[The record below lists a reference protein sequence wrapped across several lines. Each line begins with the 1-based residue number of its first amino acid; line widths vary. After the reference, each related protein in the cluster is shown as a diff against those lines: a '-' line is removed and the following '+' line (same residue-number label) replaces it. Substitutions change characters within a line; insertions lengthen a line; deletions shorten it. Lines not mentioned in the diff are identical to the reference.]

1 MAKWFMA
8 LWKGI
13 TMNDVQLL
21 QRYAAG
27 DEGAFR
33 EIVNLYKD
41 SVYAFLRRFLNQQ
54 DLVDDVFQETFLQL
68 YVSRDTFD
76 PSKPLR
82 PWLFTIAANK
92 AKDALRRRQ
101 RVDSTNLGSLFD
113 NEDHSIDDV
122 LNTLDHD
129 DRMPFDDL
137 IREETAAE
145 VKRVI
150 ARMPAKLREILLLA
164 YFQKFSYGEIAGILG
179 IPVGTVKSRLHT
191 AIRRF
196 AEDWNAVTL
205 CETAN

>member
-1 MAKWFMA
+1 
-8 LWKGI
+8 
-13 TMNDVQLL
+13 MNDVQLL

-33 EIVNLYKD
+33 ELIGQYKD
-41 SVYAFLRRFLNQQ
+41 SVYAFLRRFLNDR

-68 YVSRDTFD
+68 YISRDTFD
-76 PSKPLR
+76 QSKPLR

-101 RVDSTNLGSLFD
+101 RVDITNLGSMFD
-113 NEDHSIDDV
+113 SDEYSIDDV

-129 DRMPFDDL
+129 DRMPYDDL
-137 IREETAAE
+137 IREETAAQ

-150 ARMPAKLREILLLA
+150 ARMPVKLREILLLG
-164 YFQKFSYGEIAGILG
+164 YFQKFSYAEIGGILG

-191 AIRRF
+191 AVNRF
-196 AEDWNAVTL
+196 AEDWNMAMM